1 MAKQSIRKITIKRTT
16 KATQTKTYRRKKKTN
31 VTQTK
36 TYRRKKKKR

>member
-1 MAKQSIRKITIKRTT
+1 MAKQTIGKVTINRTIKKT
-16 KATQTKTYRRKKKTN
+16 TKTYRRKKKTN